1 MYLDDND
8 MRTPRDRV
16 NEKYLRELLRETER
30 DSRTTVRDGNR
41 RGCCEKERFGG
52 DDAVP
57 ILTQNSCPMK
67 NDCSLAMVYA
77 PDHHWRNL
85 YDKDDGWR
93 RGTIFKELDLPF
105 FGDRMDDGQGGCG
118 CD

>member
-30 DSRTTVRDGNR
+30 NPRMSDGNR
-41 RGCCEKERFGG
+41 RGCCEGDRFGG

-57 ILTQNSCPMK
+57 APAQHSCPVK
-67 NDCSLAMVYA
+67 NDCSPAMVYA
-77 PDHHWRNL
+77 PPQKWCNL
-85 YDKDDGWR
+85 YDKDNGWR

-105 FGDRMDDGQGGCG
+105 FGDRMDDGKGGCG

>member
-16 NEKYLRELLRETER
+16 NEKYLRDLLRETER
-30 DSRTTVRDGNR
+30 ESRTPNGDR
-41 RGCCEKERFGG
+41 RGCCERARFGG
-52 DDAVP
+52 DEVVP
-57 ILTQNSCPMK
+57 VSAQNSCPMN
-67 NDCSLAMVYA
+67 NDCSPAMVYA
-77 PDHHWRNL
+77 PPQHWRNL
-85 YDKDDGWR
+85 YDKDNGWR

-105 FGDRMDDGQGGCG
+105 FGDRMDDGKGGCG